1 MSETGARDGHG
12 ERANEPVSGSTAS
25 GDATAADA
33 VHGDGMSAATS
44 GRIAATPTAA
54 SSTSAGANAGTMRSV
69 AVFCGSTPGADPALM
84 DAAYDAGRVI
94 AERGLTLVY
103 GAGGG
108 GLMGAVSQGALDA
121 GGEVVGF
128 IPSLMVEREWGRHD
142 LTEFHEVDTMHTRKA
157 GMATRADAFLTL
169 PGGLGTLEEIFE
181 VWTWRTIGY
190 HDKPVGFLD
199 VKGFWRPLLDAV
211 RGLADAGFIRQSVID
226 DAVVAPTI
234 DEALD
239 ALAARCIVSG
249 ADLRGGSRRVRMCS
263 RA

>member
-12 ERANEPVSGSTAS
+12 ERANEPVRGSTAP
-25 GDATAADA
+25 GDARGADA
-33 VHGDGMSAATS
+33 VHGGGMGAATS
-44 GRIAATPTAA
+44 GRIAAMPTAA
-54 SSTSAGANAGTMRSV
+54 SSTSAGANAGTMHSV

-157 GMATRADAFLTL
+157 GMTTRADAFLTL

-199 VKGFWRPLLDAV
+199 VQGFWRPLLDAV
-211 RGLADAGFIRQSVID
+211 QGLADAGFIRQSVID

-249 ADLRGGSRRVRMCS
+249 AGLRGGSRRVRMCS

>member
-25 GDATAADA
+25 RDATAADA
-33 VHGDGMSAATS
+33 VHGDRMSAATS

-54 SSTSAGANAGTMRSV
+54 SSTSAGASAGTMRSV
-69 AVFCGSTPGADPALM
+69 AVFCGSTPGAHPALM

-211 RGLADAGFIRQSVID
+211 RGLAGAGFIRQSVID

-249 ADLRGGSRRVRMCS
+249 AGLRGGF
-263 RA
+263 

>member
-1 MSETGARDGHG
+1 MSETGATDGHD
-12 ERANEPVSGSTAS
+12 ERANEPAGGSAVPADAAGSATPGHVTTAET
-25 GDATAADA
+25 ATA
-33 VHGDGMSAATS
+33 
-44 GRIAATPTAA
+44 PTATGGD
-54 SSTSAGANAGTMRSV
+54 SPMRSV

-84 DAAYDAGRVI
+84 DAAYDVGRVI

-121 GGEVVGF
+121 GGDVVGF

-157 GMATRADAFLTL
+157 GMAARADAFLTL

-190 HDKPVGFLD
+190 HEKPIGFLD
-199 VKGFWRPLLDAV
+199 VNGFWRPLLDAV
-211 RGLADAGFIRQSVID
+211 QGLADAGGDPVTTASSTI
-226 DAVVAPTI
+226 VV
-234 DEALD
+234 
-239 ALAARCIVSG
+239 
-249 ADLRGGSRRVRMCS
+249 RGGE
-263 RA
+263 

>member
-12 ERANEPVSGSTAS
+12 ERANEPVRGSTAP
-25 GDATAADA
+25 GDARGADA
-33 VHGDGMSAATS
+33 VHGGGMGAATS
-44 GRIAATPTAA
+44 GRIAAMPTAA
-54 SSTSAGANAGTMRSV
+54 SSTSAGANAGTMHSV

-157 GMATRADAFLTL
+157 GMTTRADAFLTL

-211 RGLADAGFIRQSVID
+211 RGLAGAGFIRQSVID

-249 ADLRGGSRRVRMCS
+249 AGLRGGF
-263 RA
+263 

>member
-1 MSETGARDGHG
+1 MSEAGARDGHG
-12 ERANEPVSGSTAS
+12 ERANEPVGGSTAP

-33 VHGDGMSAATS
+33 VHGDVTERDGRSAAAS
-44 GRIAATPTAA
+44 GRIAATQTAA
-54 SSTSAGANAGTMRSV
+54 SSTSAGANARTMRSV

-84 DAAYDAGRVI
+84 NAAYDAGRVI

-108 GLMGAVSQGALDA
+108 
-121 GGEVVGF
+121 
-128 IPSLMVEREWGRHD
+128 VEREWGRHD
-142 LTEFHEVDTMHTRKA
+142 LTEFYEVDTMHTRKA

-211 RGLADAGFIRQSVID
+211 QGLADAGFIRQSVID

-249 ADLRGGSRRVRMCS
+249 AGLRGGF
-263 RA
+263 

>member
-1 MSETGARDGHG
+1 MSDTGATEAHG
-12 ERANEPVSGSTAS
+12 ERANEPAGGSGSPSDAPDARGAH
-25 GDATAADA
+25 GDATKSDA
-33 VHGDGMSAATS
+33 LSAATT
-44 GRIAATPTAA
+44 RNVTTVLTTAP
-54 SSTSAGANAGTMRSV
+54 STSPGADAGTMRSV

-199 VKGFWRPLLDAV
+199 VQGFWRPLLDAV
-211 RGLADAGFIRQSVID
+211 QGLADAGFIRQNVID
-226 DAVVAPTI
+226 DVVVAPSI

-249 ADLRGGSRRVRMCS
+249 AGLRGGF
-263 RA
+263 

>member
-25 GDATAADA
+25 RDATAADA
-33 VHGDGMSAATS
+33 VHGDRMSAATS

-54 SSTSAGANAGTMRSV
+54 SSTSAGASAGTMRSV
-69 AVFCGSTPGADPALM
+69 AVFCGSTPGAHPALM

-94 AERGLTLVY
+94 AERGLTLVF
-103 GAGGG
+103 GAGG
-108 GLMGAVSQGALDA
+108 
-121 GGEVVGF
+121 
-128 IPSLMVEREWGRHD
+128 VEREWGRHD

-211 RGLADAGFIRQSVID
+211 QGLADAGFIRQSVID

-249 ADLRGGSRRVRMCS
+249 AGLRGGSRRVRMCS